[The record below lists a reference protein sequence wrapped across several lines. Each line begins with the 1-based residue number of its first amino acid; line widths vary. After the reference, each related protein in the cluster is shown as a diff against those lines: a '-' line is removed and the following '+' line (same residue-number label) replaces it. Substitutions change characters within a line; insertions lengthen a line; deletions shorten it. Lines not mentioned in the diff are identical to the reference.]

1 MTEYRGDYFA
11 ATEHEPVTLDAETIR
26 ELRKRAGMTQVELA
40 AAVDVSEDTVAGWEN
55 NRARPGSAETAIRLV
70 RVLEPEPQTSETTRL
85 LPPRAVELSNDR
97 ALAVVNK
104 RGQPPVVYF
113 TKLYRVIEP

>member
-1 MTEYRGDYFA
+1 
-11 ATEHEPVTLDAETIR
+11 
-26 ELRKRAGMTQVELA
+26 
-40 AAVDVSEDTVAGWEN
+40 
-55 NRARPGSAETAIRLV
+55 V